1 MIRSRRAGF
10 TLVEFLVVAVLAA
23 IILGAVVQALVV
35 QERTYRATGES
46 VRGQDGL
53 RIAIGVLE
61 TELREVATQTGP
73 RDGSDIE
80 VATRDSVIFRA
91 HRKLGFVCDRSP
103 NEKHITT
110 WAVSAEDQFVL
121 NTDVQFLVFRDGL
134 NTATA
139 IDDEWLVV
147 QAQNVQPI
155 TSVACPSR
163 PGGGNSHNRLHLSW
177 PGGATIADDDMQGIW
192 PGAPVR
198 SIERITYGLYELDG
212 GWALRRRAGNVMQ
225 TLVSGLAGRGEGLT
239 FTYFDANGNPLNE
252 DPVADPSQ
260 VAAISITATTGP
272 PPGTG
277 ASPVELTTHIFLR
290 NN

>member
-1 MIRSRRAGF
+1 MRTRRAGF
-10 TLVEFLVVAVLAA
+10 TLVEFLVVVVLAA

-61 TELREVATQTGP
+61 SELRDVATQTGP

-80 VATRDSVIFRA
+80 FATRDSVVFRA
-91 HRKLGFVCDRSP
+91 HRKLGFVCARSP
-103 NEKHITT
+103 SENHITT
-110 WAVSAEDQFVL
+110 WAISDVDRFASGTDL
-121 NTDVQFLVFRDGL
+121 NFLVFREGL
-134 NTATA
+134 ITGTS

-147 QAQNVQPI
+147 QAQGVQNN

-163 PGGGNSHNRLHLSW
+163 PGGGNSHSRLLNLSW
-177 PGGATIADDDMQGIW
+177 PGGATISSDDLQGIL

-198 SIERITYGLYELDG
+198 SFELITYGLYELDG
-212 GWALRRRAGNVMQ
+212 GWALRRRAGNDLQ
-225 TLVSGLAGRGEGLT
+225 TLVSGLAGPGEGLT
-239 FTYFDANGNPLNE
+239 FTYFNAAGNPLNE
-252 DPVADPSQ
+252 DPVADPTQ
-260 VAAISITATTGP
+260 VAAIGITATTAP

-277 ASPVELTTHIFLR
+277 ASPVELATHIFLR